1 MYPGD
6 VTMKF
11 IKLLLGAGAHVNI
24 VNKRVQGCMSAVNQ
38 LLQSTGEFCGLLI
51 IRCLIAAGETLNEMS
66 SLQQETK
73 TFVSLNHLCRGT
85 IKEHLLDL
93 DPHENLFV
101 RVPRLGLPSTLQ
113 RYLLFD
119 ETLEDEEERE
129 EM

>member
-1 MYPGD
+1 M
-6 VTMKF
+6 
-11 IKLLLGAGAHVNI
+11 NI
-24 VNKRVQGCMSAVNQ
+24 VNKRVQGCMSTVNQ

-51 IRCLIAAGETLNEMS
+51 IRCLIAAGETFNEMS
-66 SLQQETK
+66 SFQQETK
-73 TFVSLNHLCRGT
+73 TFVSLSHLCRGT
-85 IKEHLLDL
+85 IREHLLDL

-119 ETLEDEEERE
+119 ETFEDEEESE